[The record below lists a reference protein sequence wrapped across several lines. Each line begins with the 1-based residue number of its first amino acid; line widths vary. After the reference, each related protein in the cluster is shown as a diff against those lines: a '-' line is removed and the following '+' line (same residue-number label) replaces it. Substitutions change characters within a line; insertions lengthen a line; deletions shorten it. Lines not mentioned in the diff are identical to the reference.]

1 MPSKNQLD
9 RKSFV
14 ALLADVKLRIQS
26 AQTRAMLAVNSEL
39 VRLYWD
45 IGRMIDV
52 RQRFEGWGSGVI
64 PRLAAELKNE
74 MPELKGFSER
84 NIGRMIAFHREY
96 PEPTAILPQAVAKLR
111 PDTSPV
117 SQLPDNEK
125 VVISPQVA
133 AKMADKRFLQ
143 QPVAKLVAQGK
154 VPPVVAQ
161 YDDSLLWDIPWA
173 HHVTLMD
180 KVPDLAARRWYMEQT
195 LANGWS
201 RNILAMQI
209 VAQAHAR
216 HGKARS
222 NFALT
227 LPEHQSD
234 LVQQTLKDPYIF
246 DFLTLTEPFQERE
259 LENELVRQ
267 LEKFLL
273 ELGQGFAFVGRQYKV
288 EVGDEDFYID
298 LLFYHLRLRAFVV
311 IELKKGKF
319 KPEYAGKLN
328 FYCNVVNDRL
338 KQPTDQ
344 PTIGLILCQERSRLL
359 AEYSFAGID
368 KPIGISTYEL
378 TRALPKDMKSALPTV
393 EEIEAE
399 LSEVAKQAEAK
410 RAPGKRGGT
419 VREPGVRY
427 GTTGIRIVDQPFD
440 ATDGA
445 DTPFGQRWSGD
456 VAQLTPA
463 HLAAIKAGKTL
474 AVDVQNEYVLFVRS
488 ESTPHTRPA
497 RRKGGQDG

>member
-1 MPSKNQLD
+1 MANKEQPD
-9 RKSFV
+9 RRSFA
-14 ALLADVKLRIQS
+14 ALLADVKLCIQT
-26 AQTRAMLAVNSEL
+26 AQTRVVLAANAEL
-39 VRLYWD
+39 LRLYWD
-45 IGRMIDV
+45 IGRMIDA
-52 RQRFEGWGSGVI
+52 RQKLEGWGAKVI

-84 NIGRMIAFHREY
+84 NISFMISFYREY
-96 PEPTAILPQAVAKLR
+96 PDPVAILPQAAAKLGA
-111 PDTSPV
+111 DTELK
-117 SQLPDNEK
+117 SQLLDNQRDTILK
-125 VVISPQVA
+125 QAA
-133 AKMADKRFLQ
+133 AKLTEAEIEQ
-143 QPVAKLVAQGK
+143 GAVAQFDNN
-154 VPPVVAQ
+154 PF
-161 YDDSLLWDIPWA
+161 WTIPWF
-173 HHVTLMD
+173 HHVVLMQ
-180 KVPDLAARRWYMEQT
+180 KVKDLNARRWYMEQA

-201 RNILAMQI
+201 RNILVMQI
-209 VAQAHAR
+209 DAQAHAR
-216 HGKARS
+216 HGKLQS
-222 NFALT
+222 NFAMT
-227 LPEHQSD
+227 LPPPQSD

-288 EVGDEDFYID
+288 EVSDEDFYID

-338 KQPTDQ
+338 KQPADN

-378 TRALPKDMKSALPTV
+378 TRALPKSMKSSLPTV

-399 LSEVAKQAEAK
+399 LSEVAKQTQAK
-410 RAPGKRGGT
+410 RAHGKRDGA
-419 VREPGVRY
+419 VREKSVRY
-427 GTTGIRIVDQPFD
+427 GTAEIHIVDQPFD
-440 ATDGA
+440 ATDGV
-445 DTPFGQRWSGD
+445 DTPFGHRWGGD
-456 VAQLTPA
+456 VATLTPA
-463 HLAAIKAGKTL
+463 HLAALESGQTL
-474 AVDVQNEYVLFVRS
+474 ALDVQNEYVLFLRS
-488 ESTPHTRPA
+488 GSPSTL
-497 RRKGGQDG
+497 